1 MKNLPLI
8 LILLFGFSLA
18 QERVIIE
25 NNNGIYNIKV
35 QNLPKS
41 HQKHKHSKKY
51 YKHKKIYKKH
61 SLHKQKYYIA
71 SKNGKVF
78 HKPDCKFAKRIKK
91 KIKFKFRKEATA
103 HGLRPCKYC
112 KP

>member
-25 NNNGIYNIKV
+25 NNNGIYNVKV

-41 HQKHKHSKKY
+41 HQKHNKKHYKYKQHHSKK
-51 YKHKKIYKKH
+51 
-61 SLHKQKYYIA
+61 LKYYIA

-91 KIKFKFRKEATA
+91 KIKFKFRKEAKA
-103 HGLRPCKYC
+103 YGLRPCKYC